1 MGNLTLVWLGWGKLN
16 RKCKVSNGFFL
27 FCCFCL
33 ALKSPTAINTRLDDM
48 EDFKGRDIAISDR
61 FFLLVT
67 VKENKSLSY

>member
-1 MGNLTLVWLGWGKLN
+1 MVGRIDRFQIV
-16 RKCKVSNGFFL
+16 FFR
-27 FCCFCL
+27 
-33 ALKSPTAINTRLDDM
+33 APKSPTAINTRLDDM